1 MTTAADEDIFAG
13 LEDLNVVPRL
23 PRLTRGFS
31 ADFSSNLNNTASVYD
46 VRGDFYSSSSPSS
59 FSTNSELSL
68 NFEPSGKLSKSEG
81 FSVKESEGFSLP
93 NGYDFYKY
101 KKGFDQK
108 KIVNVYGEKKQGEMS
123 NPRIGRSKSVGAQ
136 MLHTLSDLG
145 KLETRKIGSENVEMS
160 TPKHEAYIPD
170 ADAPDRSKNEL
181 YVKSLH
187 EEASDVESDLSR
199 ENKIQLKARGV
210 ENKARNKTKRS
221 RKNALNRREGF
232 ETPTRT
238 PSMSIVRALAENIVP
253 RSLKP
258 RSLQPRVRRACYTCR
273 KAKTKCD
280 NHYPCKRCVKL
291 GHPHLCAVLRPDD
304 VSTFALTVVKEHGK
318 FEKYTEEEF
327 IKLLEANGINFKRR
341 EGPGKITK
349 ACYRQDWC
357 VRPYRHP
364 GHCKRKMTAGSPP
377 KSNRKRKRARLA

>member
-46 VRGDFYSSSSPSS
+46 VR
-59 FSTNSELSL
+59 
-68 NFEPSGKLSKSEG
+68 GKLSKSEG